1 MKHINNYIFFNC
13 YVKNLLIFKLLL
25 KVDIIL
31 LRWNY
36 YCLNTCTVL
45 HTVVRVCHGNFFSF
59 LFSFFPLQFVCMR
72 TSFVNIVV
80 FPIHLTPAYWLS
92 TCKLLLTISSVH
104 VICLIGHGYSISWEA
119 INAKMSLNTKVG
131 IFITCRLMIH
141 L

>member
-1 MKHINNYIFFNC
+1 MLCEKPL
-13 YVKNLLIFKLLL
+13 NLQIIIKGGHYFAEVELLL
-25 KVDIIL
+25 SV
-31 LRWNY
+31 
-36 YCLNTCTVL
+36 NTCTVL
-45 HTVVRVCHGNFFSF
+45 QTVVGVCHGNLFSF